1 MAGIRDEISVWTR
14 EGASLDAIE
23 ERISGLSASDDEKS
37 ALWLW
42 AWSSRGH
49 GKPYGE
55 ESRRKVLS
63 D

>member
-1 MAGIRDEISVWTR
+1 MAGIRDEISLWTR
-14 EGASLDAIE
+14 DGASLEAIE
-23 ERISGLSASDDEKS
+23 ERISGLPASDDEKS

-42 AWSSRGH
+42 AWSSRSH
-49 GKPYGE
+49 GKPYG

>member
-14 EGASLDAIE
+14 EGASLEAIE
-23 ERISGLSASDDEKS
+23 KRISVLPASDDEKS

-42 AWSSRGH
+42 ARSSRSR

-55 ESRRKVLS
+55 SRRRVLS